1 MTDRS
6 LDGTYAGTL
15 ADFEP
20 EPLINEALQLFPPL
34 SETEYASLKADIQA
48 RGILIPIEVDQA
60 GNVVDGFHRIR
71 VARELGIEPPLIV
84 RTFTNEQERL
94 AHIIALNLKRRHL
107 DPVTWGEMFMRY
119 AEARGIRV
127 GIQGRQDE
135 KTDTVSVLATEL
147 GVNERTA
154 RRRLAAARLP
164 EALREQVRSG
174 ERTVRTATQEVHRQ
188 ERRRSY
194 WQKCN
199 RCTFS

>member
-1 MTDRS
+1 MMAENENGAVVGGAVTKDGEDWLLPNTIRS
-6 LDGTYAGTL
+6 RPA
-15 ADFEP
+15 
-20 EPLINEALQLFPPL
+20 
-34 SETEYASLKADIQA
+34 ASS
-48 RGILIPIEVDQA
+48 
-60 GNVVDGFHRIR
+60 F
-71 VARELGIEPPLIV
+71 
-84 RTFTNEQERL
+84 
-94 AHIIALNLKRRHL
+94 ALNLKRRHL

>member
-1 MTDRS
+1 MYQPRT
-6 LDGTYAGTL
+6 GA
-15 ADFEP
+15 
-20 EPLINEALQLFPPL
+20 PLISATVENGQRAAARFLFVRVGGRVVWGRRSHPRQFANILLTNRLQ
-34 SETEYASLKADIQA
+34 I
-48 RGILIPIEVDQA
+48 A
-60 GNVVDGFHRIR
+60 G
-71 VARELGIEPPLIV
+71 ELGIEPPIV
-84 RTFTNEQERL
+84 ERHFDTDDARL